1 MPTPPLSDE
10 DALEA
15 VRLRGQHKTLKHAA
29 IAAGLSPSTFEN
41 RLRRAAE
48 RGLDGSTPKPL
59 PPGQTVKGTST
70 LYTRDD
76 TGALKESAIWVKT
89 RNEPSTEDI
98 ATAIKDA
105 FADFSE
111 RSPVIES
118 PAVQDEDLATVYV
131 CADFHVGLLSWHS
144 ETGVNFDLQIA
155 RDTIAA
161 AATRLVSSSPPSS
174 QAVVLGLGDL
184 LHSDGYENQ
193 TPTSKHA
200 LDVDGRYP
208 RVLRAATHL
217 LIATTKLA
225 LQKHQS
231 VLVRILPGNHDPQSA
246 IAVALALGLY
256 FHDNPRVTVDD
267 DPSYFWWWSW
277 GLNFIGATHGD
288 QAKMQQLPL
297 IMATQNAEAWGK
309 SKFRSIYT
317 GHVHHKSAIEVSGV
331 EVESFQSPTARDAW
345 HAKRGY
351 GAKRSLNSITLHK
364 EHGEIGRNKV
374 NILHG

>member
-1 MPTPPLSDE
+1 MATRPLSDE

-15 VRLRGQHKTLKHAA
+15 VRLRGLHKTIQAA
-29 IAAGLSPSTFEN
+29 AEAAGVFPSTFNN
-41 RLRRAAE
+41 RLKRAAE

-59 PPGQTVKGTST
+59 PPGQTVRGTSA
-70 LYTRDD
+70 LYTKDEA
-76 TGALKESAIWVKT
+76 GAWRESAIWVKT

-111 RSPVIES
+111 RSPVIEPPS
-118 PAVQDEDLATVYV
+118 VQDDDLATVYV
-131 CADFHVGLLSWHS
+131 CADWHVGLLSWHR
-144 ETGVNFDLQIA
+144 ETGVNFDLEIA

-161 AATRLVSSSPPSS
+161 AATRLVSSSPSSS

-217 LIATTKLA
+217 LIATTRLA
-225 LQKHQS
+225 LQKHRS

-246 IAVALALGLY
+246 IAVALALSLY

-277 GLNFIGATHGD
+277 GLVLSGATHGD
-288 QAKMQQLPL
+288 QAKMKDLPL
-297 IMATQNAEAWGK
+297 IMATRNPEAWGK
-309 SKFRSIYT
+309 AKFRYVWT
-317 GHVHHKSAIEVSGV
+317 GHIHTQTGIEMSGV
-331 EVESFQSPTARDAW
+331 TVESFQTPTAPDAW
-345 HAKRGY
+345 HSRRGY
-351 GAKRSLNSITLHK
+351 GANRSLTSITLHK
-364 EHGEIGRNKV
+364 EHGEIARNKV
-374 NILHG
+374 NILNG